1 VNPAASIR
9 DREELYARAMK
20 LTEGEFILDGEPR
33 LSAPNWLIRWRL
45 RRAIRHLRRVLEID
59 PYSWSSWFAIGKAYE
74 RLGAIEGALEAFRR
88 AVEIVPTN
96 GSMAKEVCAQ
106 AMALGQYDLA
116 AKFAEV
122 ALQGRPDD
130 PAAHSNMGLLL
141 MFAGRPV
148 DAQRAFQRALELEP
162 LCESS
167 SLLLALA
174 QRVIVGDL
182 KCPRNLQE
190 VQEKV

>member
-1 VNPAASIR
+1 MNPAASIR

>member
-1 VNPAASIR
+1 MNPAASIR
-9 DREELYARAMK
+9 KSEQLYARAMK

-59 PYSWSSWFAIGKAYE
+59 PHSWGSWFAIGKVYE
-74 RLGAIEGALEAFRR
+74 RLGAIEAALEAFRR

-96 GSMAKEVCAQ
+96 ASMAKEVCAQ
-106 AMALGQYDLA
+106 AMALGHYDLA

-141 MFAGRPV
+141 MFAGRPA

-182 KCPRNLQE
+182 NCPRNLQE
-190 VQEKV
+190 VQVNV